1 MKKTLLV
8 LGLVATLGIT
18 ACSSNTSDAQL
29 PAVTIKSLPV
39 SATPDFSAI
48 TNIQARKDAFVG
60 YLLPYIQNV
69 QAGILQQREFVL
81 SAQQRVNRGQ
91 ALSADQL
98 DTLQGLANQYRVEYN
113 SDDIK
118 QTLNGLAVRVNTI
131 PTSMILGKAALE
143 SGWGTS
149 RFVKLANNYF
159 GMQCF
164 TQGCGIVPNQ
174 RRQGSSVEV
183 RKFATTEQS
192 VQAYFDLM
200 NNGRA
205 FEEFRNKRAQ
215 LVAQG
220 KPLDS
225 RVLIATLG
233 NYSELGG
240 QEYERRVLATMN
252 SNNFYQFD
260 DNPLSK

>member
-1 MKKTLLV
+1 MKKTVLALSLL
-8 LGLVATLGIT
+8 ATLGLT
-18 ACSSNTSDAQL
+18 ACSSSSDVEL
-29 PAVTIKSLPV
+29 PAVTVKSLPV
-39 SATPDFSAI
+39 TATPDFNAI

-69 QAGILQQREFVL
+69 QAGILQQRAFVL
-81 SAQQRVNRGQ
+81 SAQKTVNAGQ
-91 ALSADQL
+91 SLSSDQL
-98 DTLQGLANQYRVEYN
+98 ETLQAIANQYRVSYDAEN
-113 SDDIK
+113 LK
-118 QTLNGLAVRVNTI
+118 TTLNALVVNVNTI

-192 VQAYFDLM
+192 VQAYFNLM
-200 NNGRA
+200 NSGGSFEAFRA
-205 FEEFRNKRAQ
+205 ERAK
-215 LVAQG
+215 LAKQG

-225 RVLIATLG
+225 RVLIKTLG

-240 QEYERRVLATMN
+240 QEYERRVLSTMN
-252 SNNFYQFD
+252 SNNFYQY
-260 DNPLSK
+260 DNNKLAQ